1 MWWNEVWPKPWV
13 FIGPMVMLIFV
24 ALCVTMTFLM
34 MRGMGHRD
42 RRIDPV
48 DLRRR

>member
-1 MWWNEVWPKPWV
+1 M

-24 ALCVTMTFLM
+24 ALCVIMTPLM
-34 MRGMGHRD
+34 MRGMEHRN

-48 DLRRR
+48 DSRRR